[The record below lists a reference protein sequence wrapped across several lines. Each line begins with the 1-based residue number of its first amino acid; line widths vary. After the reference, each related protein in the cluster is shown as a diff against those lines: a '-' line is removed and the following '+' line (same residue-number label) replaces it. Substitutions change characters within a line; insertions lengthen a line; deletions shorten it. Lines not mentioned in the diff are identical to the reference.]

1 MTCRKIESNAADLLF
16 EPDSVPASV
25 KAHVE
30 DCAECTRELAELRAT
45 MNLMNAWAAPE
56 PSPYFDTRLHARLR
70 EERAAAPAGLLE
82 RLRAHLLFGSNMHL
96 RPVAASALTVL
107 LAIGGATYAGFV
119 GSSHTPQTSAA
130 VGDLQSL
137 DKNQQVFQQLDSLDQ
152 DDDDSDAPLAN

>member
-1 MTCRKIESNAADLLF
+1 MTCRKIESNVADLLF

-30 DCAECTRELAELRAT
+30 ACADCTRELAELRVT
-45 MNLMNAWAAPE
+45 MSLMNAWEAPE

-70 EERAAAPAGLLE
+70 EERSAAPAGLME
-82 RLRAHLLFGSNMHL
+82 RFRARLLFGSNMHL
-96 RPVAASALTVL
+96 RPIAATALTVL
-107 LAIGGATYAGFV
+107 LAIGGATYAGFL
-119 GSSHTPQTSAA
+119 GSSHKPQTSAA

-152 DDDDSDAPLAN
+152 DDDDSDAPSAN